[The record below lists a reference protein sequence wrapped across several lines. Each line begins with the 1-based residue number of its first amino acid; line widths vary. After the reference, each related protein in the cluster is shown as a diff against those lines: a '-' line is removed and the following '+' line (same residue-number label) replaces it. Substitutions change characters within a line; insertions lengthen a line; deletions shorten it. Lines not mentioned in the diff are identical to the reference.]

1 MKKFQG
7 NFLAFLNDETK
18 ASAVPSPTSQTEMH
32 QLKMLDMQKIKPN
45 EKNFYGIRD
54 IEALAAKMRIS
65 GHVTPLEVVVDDEEA
80 GIYKLISGE
89 RRRAAVLHRFWAG
102 EIAEPLAPC
111 IILSSYT
118 DKQSG
123 RDLDDV
129 LSVEDREVLNLILA
143 NDYRIKNLSEQLHE
157 IDLLEE
163 PIRKIYDV
171 ALRSKK
177 YSGPFRN
184 FFAEEVLGMS
194 SSKLQRLLFLKN
206 LTSEAMALV
215 DKGSISISAA
225 GALAALDVVKQ
236 DAFIKAFIAGELTGT
251 ADEIKQVFG
260 ETTKDVEKKPED
272 ESLDLFED
280 VHAKR
285 PDKEVQVGHPANM
298 EAEDTDEVVEEN
310 IGDDMA
316 ENVVVSPASE
326 DSPEPLNEKKL
337 YTRKTLEGDV
347 QVEHPMQQNKAN
359 PSPVLPVCSISFTLN
374 VTLEKM
380 EAEEKP
386 DDFVV
391 QLLQEIASSAE
402 QSLQQAETSGNEKA
416 VLWWK
421 ERVEALRNAAICL
434 G

>member
-18 ASAVPSPTSQTEMH
+18 AAAVPSAPQTEMH
-32 QLKMLDMQKIKPN
+32 QLKMLDMQKVKPN

-80 GIYKLISGE
+80 GTYKLISGE
-89 RRRAAVLHRFWAG
+89 RRRAAILHRFWAG

-111 IILSSYT
+111 IVLSSYT
-118 DKQSG
+118 DEQSG
-123 RDLDDV
+123 HDSDNV

-143 NDYRIKNLSEQLHE
+143 NDYRTKNLSEQLNE

-177 YSGPFRN
+177 YSGPFRA

-206 LTSEAMALV
+206 LTPEAMTLV
-215 DKGSISISAA
+215 DEGSISISAA

-236 DAFIKAFIAGELTGT
+236 DAFIKDFIAGELTGT
-251 ADEIKQVFG
+251 AEEIKQVFG
-260 ETTKDVEKKPED
+260 SATKDEAKKEDD
-272 ESLDLFED
+272 ESINLFEED
-280 VHAKR
+280 HEEYPKQ
-285 PDKEVQVGHPANM
+285 DVQVGHPEN
-298 EAEDTDEVVEEN
+298 AETEIEEVEESN
-310 IGDDMA
+310 NDSELT
-316 ENVVVSPASE
+316 ENVVDSSSPNGLN
-326 DSPEPLNEKKL
+326 DRPELLNEKPDSEKPL
-337 YTRKTLEGDV
+337 PKDV
-347 QVEHPMQQNKAN
+347 QIEHPTQQPKDNL
-359 PSPVLPVCSISFTLN
+359 SPDLPVCSISFTLN
-374 VTLEKM
+374 ITPEKM

-402 QSLQQAETSGNEKA
+402 QSLQQARTSGNEKA